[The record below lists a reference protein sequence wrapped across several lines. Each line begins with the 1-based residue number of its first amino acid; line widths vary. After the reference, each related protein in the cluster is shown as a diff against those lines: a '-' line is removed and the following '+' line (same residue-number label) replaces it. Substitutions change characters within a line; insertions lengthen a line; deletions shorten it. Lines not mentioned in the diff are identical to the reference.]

1 MGIAASL
8 SYTFS
13 LQRYLTTSRGAM
25 SRRSVNS
32 KAMQRRSHSLKKV
45 RSLVKLRITNS

>member
-25 SRRSVNS
+25 SRRAARPCRGDRILS
-32 KAMQRRSHSLKKV
+32 KKCDRL
-45 RSLVKLRITNS
+45 LN